1 VVLAIYAVKWIGI
14 ILPFIM
20 IISILVVK
28 NSELSIKETV
38 RLNSTTR
45 SPLLSFLGETIQGS
59 STIRAFKRN
68 EEFIKVN
75 NQLLNDNILAV

>member
-1 VVLAIYAVKWIGI
+1 MQVVILAIYAVKWIGI

-20 IISILVVK
+20 IISILIVK

-68 EEFIKVN
+68 DEFIKVN
-75 NQLLNDNILAV
+75 N

>member
-1 VVLAIYAVKWIGI
+1 M

-20 IISILVVK
+20 IISILIVK
-28 NSELSIKETV
+28 SSELSIKETV

-68 EEFIKVN
+68 QEFIKVN
-75 NQLLNDNILAV
+75 N

>member
-1 VVLAIYAVKWIGI
+1 MILAIYAVKWIGI

>member
-1 VVLAIYAVKWIGI
+1 
-14 ILPFIM
+14 M
-20 IISILVVK
+20 IISILIVK
-28 NSELSIKETV
+28 SSELSIKETV

-68 EEFIKVN
+68 QEFIKVN
-75 NQLLNDNILAV
+75 N

>member
-1 VVLAIYAVKWIGI
+1 
-14 ILPFIM
+14 M
-20 IISILVVK
+20 IISILIVK

-68 EEFIKVN
+68 DEFIKVN
-75 NQLLNDNILAV
+75 N